1 MCLLQES
8 KSETSLDMAQI
19 SHSHWPGRPSRFI
32 LIGRNVK
39 QWRMSIDYI
48 DVDEEVVSDVTPQP
62 KSAKSKT
69 MYKTSLS
76 DTCTLFICA
85 LEKSLINTP
94 NKLLFI
100 NCESVLFE
108 GH

>member
-62 KSAKSKT
+62 KSAKSKCPSHHCYLNAVIKIVH
-69 MYKTSLS
+69 YKVPTSCTSLHPTNS
-76 DTCTLFICA
+76 YPFKA
-85 LEKSLINTP
+85 K
-94 NKLLFI
+94 
-100 NCESVLFE
+100 V
-108 GH
+108 